1 MKVYQYYLNYRASRD
16 NNPEWMGVAH
26 TQDIQVRT
34 AMSETLS
41 VHLQQY
47 TLQHNAWNPIIH
59 TEYSFQ
65 WVFGHPFDTSRGYTE
80 EEKHLSRDVM
90 TWWTNF
96 AKYG

>member
-34 AMSETLS
+34 AISETLS

-47 TLQHNAWNPIIH
+47 TPSAQRMEPYNPHGIFF
-59 TEYSFQ
+59 SVGV
-65 WVFGHPFDTSRGYTE
+65 WPSV
-80 EEKHLSRDVM
+80 
-90 TWWTNF
+90 
-96 AKYG
+96 